1 MPLPIDDETRLSDG
15 RAQGEPASSGSDGP
29 TSSGWLSSS
38 DAIDHG
44 RFDPG
49 TLLGGRYR
57 IVGRLG
63 RGGMGEVFRADDLKL
78 GQAVALKF
86 LPPDVD
92 RDPARLTQLH
102 TEVRMA
108 RQVSHPNVCR
118 VYDIDE
124 QDGNTFLSM
133 EYVDGE
139 DLASLLK
146 RIGRFPQDR
155 ALEISR
161 QICAGLAAA
170 HERGVIHRDLKP
182 ANVMIDGTGKVR
194 ITDFGLAG
202 VSGESV
208 RAGTPAYMAPEQL
221 GGGEVTVR
229 SDIYALGL
237 VLYEI
242 FTGQRALDAKNLAEL
257 IRMREQSGIVPPTA
271 LVRDL
276 DPAIEAAILRCLRPD
291 PNQRPASALAVSA
304 MLPGGDPLAA
314 ALAAGETPSPE
325 MVAAAGETGALGR
338 GAGVALLS
346 FVVVG
351 LVALSVMADRVLL
364 VNRVALSKTAD
375 VLEDRAREMLSIAGF
390 SGRVGD
396 YARGVGLN
404 AEYMAW
410 AAEDPQQ
417 SSARWKALSNGTVA
431 VLRFWYR
438 TSPRPLMPDSTSWA
452 PLYFD
457 PPLALSGMANVI
469 VDDRGRLL
477 EYMTMPPQVDTSTDP
492 PPAPDW
498 TPMFAAAGLDIGK
511 FATVPPQWTPRTYG
525 DDRRAWQG
533 TTAGDPA
540 VSVRVEATSYRGRP
554 VYFQVVWPWS
564 RPARMEAP
572 LPSARSRAVSLAG
585 TVLVLALLLG
595 AIALARHNLKSGR
608 ADQRGARRLTS
619 FLIAVW
625 IVSWLLGARHYFDL
639 GTELDRFFMFAAFAM
654 LNTGFTWLFYL
665 GLEPYVRR
673 LCPDVLISWTRLL
686 SGDVRDPRVGR
697 DVLVGIAAGVLFALL
712 ETTKTLIPGT
722 TVPGQLQ
729 GSNTAYFLGTRYAL
743 SLLVRFIPNALQT
756 TMLVTFMYAVIAAL
770 VRRRWVAI
778 GTTLVLCASVIAS
791 ESETIAPWAAVTLAT
806 LVSAIAIFALLRFGL
821 LTISLALL
829 TDMILRN
836 VSLTTDMTRLD
847 APMSA
852 VTLLIVGGAAAYAFY
867 VSRAGEGIF
876 QRFLPA

>member
-1 MPLPIDDETRLSDG
+1 MPQPIDDETRLSDIK
-15 RAQGEPASSGSDGP
+15 APSSSP
-29 TSSGWLSSS
+29 SGWLSSS
-38 DAIDHG
+38 NAIDHG
-44 RFDPG
+44 RFTPG

-57 IVGRLG
+57 IVGQLG

-78 GQAVALKF
+78 GQPVALKF

-139 DLASLLK
+139 DLSSLLK

-155 ALEISR
+155 ALEIAR

-182 ANVMIDGTGKVR
+182 ANVMLDGTGKVR

-202 VSGESV
+202 ASGENM

-221 GGGEVTVR
+221 GGGEITVR

-257 IRMREQSGIVPPTA
+257 IRMREQSGIVPPTT

-276 DPAIEAAILRCLRPD
+276 DPEIETAIMRCLRPD
-291 PNQRPASALAVSA
+291 PSQRPASALTVSA
-304 MLPGGDPLAA
+304 TLPGGDPLAA

-325 MVAAAGETGALGR
+325 MVAAAGETGVLTR
-338 GAGVALLS
+338 VAGVSLLA
-346 FVVVG
+346 FVLLG
-351 LVALSVMADRVLL
+351 LVAVAVVADRVLL
-364 VNRVALSKTAD
+364 VNRVTLPKSAD
-375 VLEDRAREMLSIAGF
+375 VLEDRAREILSTAGVT
-390 SGRVGD
+390 GPVGD

-404 AEYMAW
+404 TEYMTW
-410 AAEDPQQ
+410 AASDRQQ
-417 SSARWKALSNGTVA
+417 SAARWDALANGTVA

-438 TSPRPLMPDSTSWA
+438 TSPRSLMPDSTSWT
-452 PLYFD
+452 PLYLD
-457 PPLALSGMANVI
+457 PPLALSGMANVV

-477 EYMTMPPQVDTSTDP
+477 EFMTMPPQVDTSTDP
-492 PPAPDW
+492 PPTLDW
-498 TPMFAAAGLDIGK
+498 TPMFAAAGFDIGK
-511 FATVPPQWTPRTYG
+511 FAAAPPQWTPRTYG

-533 TTAGDPA
+533 TSASDP
-540 VSVRVEATSYRGRP
+540 SIGVRVEATSYRGRP

-564 RPARMEAP
+564 RPARMDTP
-572 LPSARSRAVSLAG
+572 SPSARRRAMSFLG
-585 TVLVLALLLG
+585 TVFVIALLLG

-608 ADQRGARRLTS
+608 ADQRGARRVTS
-619 FLIAVW
+619 FLIGVW

-639 GTELDRFFMFAAFAM
+639 GTELDRFFLFAAFAM

-673 LCPDVLISWTRLL
+673 LFPDVLISWTRLL
-686 SGDVRDPRVGR
+686 SGHVRDARVGR
-697 DVLVGIAAGVLFALL
+697 DVLVGLGAGVLFALL
-712 ETTKTLIPGT
+712 WTVAVLIPGIT
-722 TVPGQLQ
+722 TNPGQLA
-729 GSNTAYFLGTRYAL
+729 GSNTGYFLGARHAL
-743 SLLVRFIPNALQT
+743 SVLVRLIPNALQS
-756 TMLVTFMYAVIAAL
+756 TMLLTFVYVVIAAL
-770 VRRRWVAI
+770 VRRRWLATIV
-778 GTTLVLCASVIAS
+778 TLALCVSVIAS
-791 ESETIAPWAAVTLAT
+791 ESNGLATWASVTIATLTA
-806 LVSAIAIFALLRFGL
+806 AIAIFALIRFGL
-821 LTISLALL
+821 LTISTALL
-829 TDMILRN
+829 TNMALRN
-836 VSLTTDMTRLD
+836 VPLTTDMTRID
-847 APMSA
+847 APIA
-852 VTLLIVGGAAAYAFY
+852 ALTLLVLTAAAAYAFY
-867 VSRAGEGIF
+867 LSRAGEGML
-876 QRFLPA
+876 RRLLPA

>member
-1 MPLPIDDETRLSDG
+1 VPLPIDDETRLSDVK
-15 RAQGEPASSGSDGP
+15 APSSSP
-29 TSSGWLSSS
+29 SGWLSSS

-44 RFDPG
+44 RFAPG

-57 IVGRLG
+57 IVGQLG

-78 GQAVALKF
+78 GQPVALKF

-146 RIGRFPQDR
+146 RVGRFPQER

-202 VSGESV
+202 ASGQSV

-221 GGGEVTVR
+221 GGAEVTVR

-276 DPAIEAAILRCLRPD
+276 DPDVEATILRCLRPD
-291 PNQRPASALAVSA
+291 PNQRPASALTVSA
-304 MLPGGDPLAA
+304 TLPGGDPLAA

-325 MVAAAGETGALGR
+325 MVAAAGETGVLGR
-338 GAGVALLS
+338 VAGVTLLS
-346 FVVVG
+346 FVILG
-351 LVALSVMADRVLL
+351 LVATTVVADRVLL
-364 VNRVALSKTAD
+364 VNRVTLPKTAD
-375 VLEDRAREMLSIAGF
+375 VLEDRAREIISTARF
-390 SGRVGD
+390 SGNAS
-396 YARGVGLN
+396 YSARGVGLN
-404 AEYMAW
+404 TEYMTW
-410 AAEDPQQ
+410 AASDKQ
-417 SSARWKALSNGTVA
+417 SASRWTALSNGTRP

-438 TSPRPLMPDSTSWA
+438 TSPQPLMPDSTSWT
-452 PLYFD
+452 PLYLD
-457 PPLALSGMANVI
+457 PPIALSDMVNIV

-477 EYMTMPPQVDTSTDP
+477 EYLTMPPQVDTSTDVP
-492 PPAPDW
+492 PPTDW
-498 TPMFAAAGLDIGK
+498 APMFAAAGFDLKTFTEIR
-511 FATVPPQWTPRTYG
+511 PQWTPRIYG

-533 TTAGDPA
+533 APTNDPS
-540 VSVRVEATSYRGRP
+540 VGVRVEATSYRGRP
-554 VYFQVVWPWS
+554 VAFQVVWPWT
-564 RPARMEAP
+564 RPVRMETP
-572 LPSARSRAVSLAG
+572 PPSARSRTISFLG
-585 TVLVLALLLG
+585 TVLVIVLLLG

-625 IVSWLLGARHYFDL
+625 TVSWLLGARHYFDL

-686 SGDVRDPRVGR
+686 SGNVRDPRVGR
-697 DVLVGIAAGVLFALL
+697 DVLVGIATGVLFALL
-712 ETTKTLIPGT
+712 GMGVVLIPGT
-722 TVPGQLQ
+722 AAPGQLQ
-729 GSNTAYFLGTRYAL
+729 GSTTAYFLGTRYAL
-743 SLLVRFIPNALQT
+743 SVLVRLIPNALQT
-756 TMLVTFMYAVIAAL
+756 TMLVTFLYVVIVAL
-770 VRRRWVAI
+770 VRRRWIAI
-778 GTTLVLCASVIAS
+778 AITVVFCVSVIAS
-791 ESETIAPWAAVTLAT
+791 ESDALAPWAAVSLAT
-806 LVSAIAIFALLRFGL
+806 VVGLTGIFTLLRFGL

-829 TDMILRN
+829 TNLMLRN
-836 VSLTTDMTRLD
+836 VSLTADMTRSD
-847 APMSA
+847 APMA
-852 VTLLIVGGAAAYAFY
+852 ALTLLIVGGAAAYAFY
-867 VSRAGEGIF
+867 ISRAGEGIL
-876 QRFLPA
+876 RRLLPA

>member
-1 MPLPIDDETRLSDG
+1 
-15 RAQGEPASSGSDGP
+15 
-29 TSSGWLSSS
+29 
-38 DAIDHG
+38 
-44 RFDPG
+44 
-49 TLLGGRYR
+49 
-57 IVGRLG
+57 
-63 RGGMGEVFRADDLKL
+63 MGEVFRADDLKL

-202 VSGESV
+202 ASGETI

-221 GGGEVTVR
+221 GGGEVTIR

-276 DPAIEAAILRCLRPD
+276 DPDIETAILRCLRPD
-291 PNQRPASALAVSA
+291 PDQRPATALTVSA
-304 MLPGGDPLAA
+304 TLPGGDPLAA

-325 MVAAAGETGALGR
+325 VVAAAGETGALGR
-338 GAGVALLS
+338 IAGVTLLS
-346 FVVVG
+346 FVVLG
-351 LVALSVMADRVLL
+351 LIATAAIADRVLL
-364 VNRVALSKTAD
+364 VNRVTLPKTAD
-375 VLEDRAREMLSIAGF
+375 VLEDRARDIMSTARF
-390 SGRVGD
+390 SGNASY
-396 YARGVGLN
+396 YARGVGLSTD
-404 AEYMAW
+404 YMTW
-410 AAEDPQQ
+410 AASDKQ
-417 SSARWKALSNGTVA
+417 SASRWTALSNGTLP

-438 TSPRPLMPDSTSWA
+438 TSPQPLMPDSTSWT
-452 PLYFD
+452 PLYLD
-457 PPLALSGMANVI
+457 PPIALSGMVNII

-477 EYMTMPPQVDTSTDP
+477 EYLTMPPQVDTSTDAP
-492 PPAPDW
+492 PPVDW
-498 TPMFAAAGLDIGK
+498 TPMFAAAGFDLKNFTEIR
-511 FATVPPQWTPRTYG
+511 PQWTPRIYG

-533 TTAGDPA
+533 ALTSDPSI
-540 VSVRVEATSYRGRP
+540 SVRVEATSYRGRP
-554 VYFQVVWPWS
+554 VAFQVVWPWTK
-564 RPARMEAP
+564 PVRMETP
-572 LPSARSRAVSLAG
+572 PPSARSRAISFLG
-585 TVLVLALLLG
+585 TAFVILLLLG
-595 AIALARHNLKSGR
+595 AIVLARHNLKSGR

-619 FLIAVW
+619 FLMAVW
-625 IVSWLLGARHYFDL
+625 TVSWLLGARHYFDL
-639 GTELDRFFMFAAFAM
+639 GTELDRFFTFAAFAM

-673 LCPDVLISWTRLL
+673 LCPDILISWTRLL
-686 SGDVRDPRVGR
+686 SGNVRDPRVGR
-697 DVLVGIAAGVLFALL
+697 DVLVGIAAGVFFAILG
-712 ETTKTLIPGT
+712 TGQVLIPGAAA
-722 TVPGQLQ
+722 PGQLQ
-729 GSNTAYFLGTRYAL
+729 GSTTSYFLGTRYAL
-743 SLLVRFIPNALQT
+743 AALVRMIPNALQT
-756 TMLVTFMYAVIAAL
+756 TMLVTFLYVVIVAL
-770 VRRRWVAI
+770 VRRRWIAI
-778 GTTLVLCASVIAS
+778 AITLVLCVSVIAS
-791 ESETIAPWAAVTLAT
+791 ESDALAPWAAVSLGTVVGLT
-806 LVSAIAIFALLRFGL
+806 AIFALLRFGL

-829 TDMILRN
+829 TNLMLRN
-836 VSLTTDMTRLD
+836 VSLTTDMTRSD
-847 APMSA
+847 APMAA
-852 VTLLIVGGAAAYAFY
+852 VTLLIIGGAAAYAFY
-867 VSRAGEGIF
+867 LSRAGEGMLR
-876 QRFLPA
+876 RFLPA